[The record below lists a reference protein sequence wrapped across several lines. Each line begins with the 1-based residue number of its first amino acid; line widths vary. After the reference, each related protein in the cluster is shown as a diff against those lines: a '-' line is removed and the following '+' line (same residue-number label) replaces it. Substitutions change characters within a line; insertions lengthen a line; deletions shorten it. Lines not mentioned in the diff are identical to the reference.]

1 LPSETTVKLSIVI
14 PVYDAEAR
22 LADTV
27 KHALAV
33 EYGCDLE
40 LLVAHRGTPAVVPAL
55 DDPRVRVIDAADDD
69 PLRAAAAVATGD
81 YLVALDADLRYDPED
96 IPRLLEPVRAGHT
109 SVVYGSRL
117 FGSHSGDSFW
127 YVIGSKALTT
137 AANIIFNCYLSDLET
152 GYKLMPVALYRSL
165 PRLPH
170 GAVADA
176 AVTGTLLRRGVRPF
190 EVPVSFH
197 AGSRP
202 VSGRAARRSSPR
214 GRGRA
219 LLILLWERFRR
230 PGRRPR

>member
-1 LPSETTVKLSIVI
+1 VKLSIVI
-14 PVYDAEAR
+14 PVYGAEAR

-40 LLVAHRGTPAVVPAL
+40 LLVAHRGAPAAVSAL
-55 DDPRVRVIDAADDD
+55 AGVDDPRVRVIEADDD

-109 SVVYGSRL
+109 TVVYGSRL

-127 YVIGSKALTT
+127 YVVGNKALTT

-152 GYKLMPVALYRSL
+152 GYKLMPVTLYRSL

-170 GAVADA
+170 GAVGDA

-190 EVPVSFH
+190 EIPVSFH

-202 VSGRAARRSSPR
+202 VSERAARRSPPR
-214 GRGRA
+214 RRGRA
-219 LLILLWERFRR
+219 LLILLRERFRR
-230 PGRRPR
+230 RRPRSPMIM